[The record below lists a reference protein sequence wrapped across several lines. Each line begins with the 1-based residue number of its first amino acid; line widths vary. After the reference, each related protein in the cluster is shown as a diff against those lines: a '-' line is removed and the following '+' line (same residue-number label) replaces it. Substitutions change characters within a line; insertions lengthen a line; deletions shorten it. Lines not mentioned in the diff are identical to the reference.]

1 MEANVLALLKR
12 LRTLLEQERDAA
24 GDQLEECGYQI
35 QQLEG
40 EAAILTGLGV
50 VGIAVPAKKG
60 RRPRRKTAAK
70 APRTAPKRKMSP
82 ATRRKM
88 SKLAK
93 ARWAKAKA
101 NGSTT
106 LKG

>member
-1 MEANVLALLKR
+1 MKDPNVLALLKR

-24 GDQLEECGYQI
+24 GDQLEECNYQI
-35 QQLEG
+35 QALEG
-40 EAAILTGLGV
+40 GVAPAGLGV

-60 RRPRRKTAAK
+60 RRTQRKTPAK
-70 APRTAPKRKMSP
+70 APRTPAKRKMSP

-93 ARWAKAKA
+93 ARWAAAKA

>member
-1 MEANVLALLKR
+1 MKNAVSLILLRR
-12 LRTLLEQERDAA
+12 LRTLLGNRIDVDNCDLTDCNRWIQE
-24 GDQLEECGYQI
+24 
-35 QQLEG
+35 LEG
-40 EAAILTGLGV
+40 GAAPAGLGV